1 MIAYGAASL
10 QSDRLPGQAIGA
22 VAVAGAGLHAP
33 VHAVRGDG
41 RGVARPT
48 DQARDVVG
56 LGLDEL
62 HVAGAGADIL
72 GRDVAPLERFDM
84 PPVRPEQRFAPRG
97 AVVAEDDAF
106 SAAQVAP
113 RHGGLAGH
121 PPRQPEGVARRA
133 PTARAGPAR

>member
-10 QSDRLPGQAIGA
+10 QSDRLPDQVIGA

-48 DQARDVVG
+48 DQARDVVR

-62 HVAGAGADIL
+62 HVAGAGPDIL
-72 GRDVAPLERFDM
+72 GRDVTPLERFDM
-84 PPVRPEQRFAPRG
+84 PPVRSEQGFTPCV
-97 AVVAEDDAF
+97 AVVAVDDACP
-106 SAAQVAP
+106 AVMVV
-113 RHGGLAGH
+113 L
-121 PPRQPEGVARRA
+121 RR
-133 PTARAGPAR
+133 RGPVGYSSGQTYVDEDHCESSYVIK